1 MALAFAPQREATFKD
16 GCMSVRKATLDN
28 MRAAQAP
35 GPIYTPLPRISSTER
50 SLCDIKFGTGPARYN
65 DIGTFKKPGPQAYDP
80 ESIRKAVFACS
91 TKRNVTGVKFCTGP
105 RTYNDIGKFKCP
117 GPAEYDPEMIRRGIL
132 FSKSGSTSIK
142 FGTGPARYNDM
153 KSFKKPGPQA
163 YDPEL
168 IKRGIMFT
176 KSGLPSVKFG
186 NPPKKPGVAA
196 TGHQNP
202 GPLHYDTDKVVSGVF
217 RLSTKRNPIGVKFAT
232 GPRTYNDAEEK
243 ERKAKPGPGQYKLN
257 SAMGTQVSSR
267 YKSQPI
273 ITFGAR

>member
-16 GCMSVRKATLDN
+16 GCLSVRKAVLDN
-28 MRAAQAP
+28 MLAQQAP
-35 GPIYTPLPRISSTER
+35 GPIYTIVPRISSTER

-65 DIGTFKKPGPQAYDP
+65 DIGTFMKPGPQAYDP
-80 ESIRKAVFACS
+80 ESIRKAVFMQS
-91 TKRNVTGVKFCTGP
+91 TKRNITGVKFCTGP
-105 RTYNDIGKFKCP
+105 RTYNDIGVFKRP
-117 GPAEYDPEMIRRGIL
+117 GPAEYDPEMIMRGVM
-132 FSKSGSTSIK
+132 FSKSGTTSVK

-168 IKRGIMFT
+168 IKKGIMFT

-196 TGHQNP
+196 VGHQNP
-202 GPLHYDTDKVVSGVF
+202 GPQHYDSDAMCKGVL

-232 GPRTYNDAEEK
+232 GPRTYNDADEK
-243 ERKAKPGPGQYKLN
+243 ERSSKPGPGQYRLN
-257 SAMGTQVSSR
+257 SAMGSQVSSR

-273 ITFGAR
+273 ISFGAR

>member
-1 MALAFAPQREATFKD
+1 M
-16 GCMSVRKATLDN
+16 
-28 MRAAQAP
+28 
-35 GPIYTPLPRISSTER
+35 
-50 SLCDIKFGTGPARYN
+50 
-65 DIGTFKKPGPQAYDP
+65 
-80 ESIRKAVFACS
+80 IRK
-91 TKRNVTGVKFCTGP
+91 
-105 RTYNDIGKFKCP
+105 
-117 GPAEYDPEMIRRGIL
+117 GIL

-153 KSFKKPGPQA
+153 NTFKKPGPQA

-176 KSGLPSVKFG
+176 KSTMPSVKFG
-186 NPPKKPGVAA
+186 NPPKASTNQTGPGK
-196 TGHQNP
+196 QNP
-202 GPLHYDTDKVVSGVF
+202 GPQHYDSERICAGVF

-243 ERKAKPGPGQYKLN
+243 ERASKPGPGQYKLN

-273 ITFGAR
+273 ISFGAR

>member
-1 MALAFAPQREATFKD
+1 MGVQCANILNFSISNKPFNFSFFQSGTT
-16 GCMSVRKATLDN
+16 SV
-28 MRAAQAP
+28 
-35 GPIYTPLPRISSTER
+35 
-50 SLCDIKFGTGPARYN
+50 
-65 DIGTFKKPGPQAYDP
+65 
-80 ESIRKAVFACS
+80 
-91 TKRNVTGVKFCTGP
+91 
-105 RTYNDIGKFKCP
+105 
-117 GPAEYDPEMIRRGIL
+117 
-132 FSKSGSTSIK
+132 K

-176 KSGLPSVKFG
+176 KSGMPSTKFG
-186 NPPKKPGVAA
+186 APPKREDPNAQGR
-196 TGHQNP
+196 QNP
-202 GPLHYDTDKVVSGVF
+202 GPQHYDSEKVNSGIF
-217 RLSTKRNPIGVKFAT
+217 RLSTKRNPTGVKFST

-243 ERKAKPGPGQYKLN
+243 ERASKPGPGQYQLN